1 METVG
6 VMLLETF
13 NYNFYKK
20 YYYNI
25 NSLSQKNFLKNSKIN
40 ITLENYAAQKHC
52 YFGGGGGLNCNHQ
65 RPLYSTY

>member
-25 NSLSQKNFLKNSKIN
+25 NSLSQKKILKNSKIN

-52 YFGGGGGLNCNHQ
+52 YFGGGMNCNHQ

>member
-52 YFGGGGGLNCNHQ
+52 YFWGGGRDEL
-65 RPLYSTY
+65 

>member
-20 YYYNI
+20 YMYYYNI
-25 NSLSQKNFLKNSKIN
+25 NSLSQKKKNSKIN

-52 YFGGGGGLNCNHQ
+52 YFGGGD
-65 RPLYSTY
+65 

>member
-20 YYYNI
+20 YMYYYNI
-25 NSLSQKNFLKNSKIN
+25 NSLSQKKKIAKLILPWKTMQPKNIV
-40 ITLENYAAQKHC
+40 IL
-52 YFGGGGGLNCNHQ
+52 GGGGEG
-65 RPLYSTY
+65 